1 MPSVDGRCTFPGQD
15 GAYSVCVG
23 YSYPKVQL
31 EREAT
36 HNQVELLFCQKF
48 RTIFLMFEN
57 SNLLNSVATICQ
69 MYPKAY

>member
-1 MPSVDGRCTFPGQD
+1 MEPTL
-15 GAYSVCVG
+15 CVG
-23 YSYPKVQL
+23 CIYPKVQL

-36 HNQVELLFCQKF
+36 HNQEELLFRQKF

-57 SNLLNSVATICQ
+57 SNLLNSVSTICQ